1 MESISKKIVDLEK
14 KNIILKT
21 DGLKLS
27 YEAPKDKIN
36 KEILDFLKENKSEI
50 IKLLLNDTTEKWN
63 SMGIYESKSFP
74 LTDTQAAYLMGR
86 EECFSY
92 GNVGCHIYFEIE
104 YSCLD
109 FNQVQNVWNELLER
123 HEMLRMEITADKK
136 QIISE
141 IVPKNIV
148 TFWDTTNETEDQI
161 LSMVREKFGN
171 KQYNIYKAP
180 LFDVG
185 VISREKKND
194 ILFLSVEMM
203 VADWT
208 SIWLLVKEF
217 EDIYFGKKTLPILNS
232 SFRRYVDFLL
242 AEKESVAFYR
252 DLEFW
257 KSKIERIPE
266 APCLPTVEQAYDSNR
281 FKHFSHS
288 LNRDSWEKVVA
299 YSKKYGITPTVAVLQ
314 VYVQIIRMWS
324 SNKDFSL
331 NLTMMNRNNLHS
343 DLENIVG
350 DFTELCVLE
359 CFNLE
364 TDTFV
369 ESARILQ
376 KQLFDNLDH
385 KAFSGI
391 KVLRELN
398 KEKGIDKALMPYVFT
413 SAVGLVGKTLESNF
427 VGRMNEFGV
436 SQTPQVFI
444 DCQVMDDL
452 EGLRIFWDV
461 REGIFPDGLVEDM
474 FFLFGKQID
483 KMEKECF
490 WTQED
495 IVELPEWQKQVRNS
509 VNNTVVKRELYRIE
523 EGIIYSCRNN
533 PNKIALV
540 DKERSFTYQETLEYA
555 MVIKSELEKKN
566 CKVGDYVGIMVNKS
580 AFQVIAAIG
589 ILCTGAI
596 FVPISSDLPSERKRK
611 IIQNSNIHII
621 VLDIPLTESIEVQ
634 DVVYVDELFRDQKI
648 IESAKLLENTQS
660 AYVIYT
666 SGSTGEPKGV
676 EISHES
682 VMNTILDMNERLSI
696 TENDVFIAIS
706 KMNFDLSI
714 YDMFGCLIAGATLV
728 IPDDD
733 TVNPERWAELINHYG
748 VTIWNSVP
756 ALMQILF
763 VNEEAKG
770 CKRISSLRNIL
781 LSGDW
786 IPIDLPARIYEFLP
800 DTRIIS
806 LGGAT
811 EASIW
816 SVYHECNINEQYKKS
831 IPYGKPLSNQT
842 LYIWDENMRDCPIG
856 VKGDLFIGGIGL
868 AKGYMN
874 SSDLT
879 AQKFIVKGGERFYR
893 TGDKGRYLLGG
904 EIEFLG
910 REDMQVKINGYR
922 IELGEIESIL
932 CNYEPIYQAVVS
944 VIKNKL
950 LVAAVVF
957 HNGSNASEADILI
970 YLKMHLPQYMIPKKI
985 VVWDSFP
992 LTFNGKIDRK
1002 RIDENYSI
1010 EEMQKHMEGMSV
1022 DNNSANELLL
1032 MWREALHNSEIQL
1045 QDNLYDYGVD
1055 SLIMAQMASKIR
1067 NNYTKNEIPFDVL
1080 LRQLLN
1086 HPDVLSLYQYI
1097 ENYSMPDKKLV
1108 QNIKNDGIGTINIF
1122 HENKNDTLQV
1132 LLHAGFGTMNC
1143 FRYLIEYMRLDN
1155 KGTIAGIAIKNS
1167 KRYCEMNPDNLIEIL
1182 ADEYVNLI
1190 IGLNKKKIQIIGYCI
1205 SGLIAVE
1212 IARRLMER
1220 GLEIFDL
1227 VLIDSHPIQYQ
1238 LEDELL
1244 MEITFLP
1251 SLGIEIS
1258 QLGLGEISNEELY
1271 KAVLYLYNEFKKE
1284 IPSRSIQYLPDEY
1297 INLKKILLK
1306 LDCME
1311 KRQRFELYS
1320 KMALEKAENQFP
1332 VDMCID
1338 LFAAYKQSFKA
1349 AQFVPE
1355 VYAGNIRFLLAEE
1368 STSFIPDNDEET
1380 LAFWKNTCLDDMSVE
1395 MIKGNHI
1402 TCTENKE
1409 NACTLCKKISKCFQD

>member
-1 MESISKKIVDLEK
+1 MKRLKVIVVGAKFGEVYLQVLLRRKDLVDVVGILGKGGQHSLECSTKYNIPLYTSVSELPSGIDLACVIVRAGVMGGEGIQLSKELLQKGISVLHEQPIHYKELKECYVIAKKQKCFMGVSNLYRYIDATQSFIDLVNHLKKEEYVEYINVECGHQILYSVLSILFDLTDYARPFVIEQVITDIGPFDILYCRINDIPCILKIHNEVNSDDPDNFFYLFYKMQVGFKSGELQLEDPAGPILWYSRFVIPPDFNYEEKNCKEFDKSNVVIISEGSKYYDIFWNKWGEAIIKQVVIAGDYIIYDKAYNSNIQKQLYQSKQWHEVMKNIGYPREKSVCSYEENTIDRIQEFIYK
-14 KNIILKT
+14 KNIQKCDFASIFSNLNRKKILEIKH
-21 DGLKLS
+21 KL
-27 YEAPKDKIN
+27 DKAC
-36 KEILDFLKENKSEI
+36 LYSMLFTLKSE
-50 IKLLLNDTTEKWN
+50 EKV
-63 SMGIYESKSFP
+63 F
-74 LTDTQAAYLMGR
+74 
-86 EECFSY
+86 
-92 GNVGCHIYFEIE
+92 VGDI
-104 YSCLD
+104 
-109 FNQVQNVWNELLER
+109 LEV
-123 HEMLRMEITADKK
+123 KK
-136 QIISE
+136 PYISE
-141 IVPKNIV
+141 
-148 TFWDTTNETEDQI
+148 
-161 LSMVREKFGN
+161 R
-171 KQYNIYKAP
+171 
-180 LFDVG
+180 
-185 VISREKKND
+185 
-194 ILFLSVEMM
+194 
-203 VADWT
+203 
-208 SIWLLVKEF
+208 
-217 EDIYFGKKTLPILNS
+217 GK
-232 SFRRYVDFLL
+232 
-242 AEKESVAFYR
+242 
-252 DLEFW
+252 
-257 KSKIERIPE
+257 
-266 APCLPTVEQAYDSNR
+266 
-281 FKHFSHS
+281 
-288 LNRDSWEKVVA
+288 
-299 YSKKYGITPTVAVLQ
+299 
-314 VYVQIIRMWS
+314 
-324 SNKDFSL
+324 KDFSYVID
-331 NLTMMNRNNLHS
+331 RW
-343 DLENIVG
+343 I
-350 DFTELCVLE
+350 
-359 CFNLE
+359 
-364 TDTFV
+364 
-369 ESARILQ
+369 
-376 KQLFDNLDH
+376 
-385 KAFSGI
+385 KA
-391 KVLRELN
+391 
-398 KEKGIDKALMPYVFT
+398 
-413 SAVGLVGKTLESNF
+413 
-427 VGRMNEFGV
+427 
-436 SQTPQVFI
+436 
-444 DCQVMDDL
+444 
-452 EGLRIFWDV
+452 
-461 REGIFPDGLVEDM
+461 
-474 FFLFGKQID
+474 
-483 KMEKECF
+483 
-490 WTQED
+490 
-495 IVELPEWQKQVRNS
+495 
-509 VNNTVVKRELYRIE
+509 YRIE

-1409 NACTLCKKISKCFQD
+1409 NACTLCKKITKCFQD